1 MQRTMAMPRGLI
13 RIEPPRFILGHQSL
27 SSTESSKGS
36 VTAMVQSFHLLCSTV
51 KEQSLVQTT
60 CSSSLTPD
68 LCLSPAPDTCHNQE
82 SLLTRWLLDCLWP
95 SVCTVYTPE
104 PLHKQNAVQ
113 SHTHKQTQAHIHA
126 QLYIQKLLT
135 VTIFCDFTLSA
146 SRCNG
151 NGQNFQFLIL
161 HSVHSE
167 KTNISSETSD
177 HGCQTVG
184 PVCSVCGVINAGF
197 VSTNHVPA
205 L

>member
-1 MQRTMAMPRGLI
+1 MPRGLS
-13 RIEPPRFILGHQSL
+13 RIEPPRFILGNQSL

-36 VTAMVQSFHLLCSTV
+36 VTAMVQSFHLLCSAV

-60 CSSSLTPD
+60 CSSNLTPD

-95 SVCTVYTPE
+95 SMWCTVYTPE

-135 VTIFCDFTLSA
+135 VTILCDFTLST
-146 SRCNG
+146 SRFNSNG
-151 NGQNFQFLIL
+151 YYFQFLIL
-161 HSVHSE
+161 DLVCSE
-167 KTNISSETSD
+167 KTNTSSETSD
-177 HGCQTVG
+177 DGCQSVKASVLSA
-184 PVCSVCGVINAGF
+184 VCV
-197 VSTNHVPA
+197 VSSTPDLCRPMTCQH
-205 L
+205 